1 MLQIKLLCHGT
12 LKEDYLRMACAEY
25 IKRLGAYCKFTLYE
39 AKDDASFAAWLSAPS
54 QQKDYKIALCVE
66 GKQDS
71 SEDFAER
78 IEKLAS
84 GGVSSIVFVIGAS
97 DGIPETMKAMCQYR
111 LSFSRMTFPHQLMRV
126 ILLEQIY
133 RAMNIRSGGKYHK

>member
-1 MLQIKLLCHGT
+1 MLLIKLLCHGT

-25 IKRLGAYCKFTLYE
+25 IKRLGAYCRFSLYE
-39 AKDDASFAAWLSAPS
+39 AKDDASFAAWLSAPA

-71 SEDFAER
+71 SEEFAER

-97 DGIPETMKAMCQYR
+97 DGIPEQMKAMCQYR

>member
-39 AKDDASFAAWLSAPS
+39 AKDDASFAAWLSAPT

-97 DGIPETMKAMCQYR
+97 DGIPEAMKAMCQYR

>member
-12 LKEDYLRMACAEY
+12 LKEDYLRAASAEY
-25 IKRLGAYCKFTLYE
+25 IKRLGAYCRFSLYE
-39 AKDDASFAAWLSAPS
+39 AKDDQSFAAYLGAPA

-71 SEDFAER
+71 SEEFAAR
-78 IEKLAS
+78 IEKLAN
-84 GGVSSIVFVIGAS
+84 GGASSILFVIGAS
-97 DGIPETMKAMCQYR
+97 DGIPEQLKALCQYR

-133 RAMNIRSGGKYHK
+133 RAMNINSGGKYHK

>member
-25 IKRLGAYCKFTLYE
+25 IKRLGAYCKFSLYE
-39 AKDDASFAAWLSAPS
+39 AKDDASFAAWLSSPA

-84 GGVSSIVFVIGAS
+84 SGVSSIVFVIGAS
-97 DGIPETMKAMCQYR
+97 DGIPESMKAMCQYR

>member
-25 IKRLGAYCKFTLYE
+25 VKRLGAYCKFSLYE
-39 AKDDASFAAWLSAPS
+39 AKDDASFAAWLSAPA

-71 SEDFAER
+71 SEEFAER

-84 GGVSSIVFVIGAS
+84 SGVSSIVFVIGAS
-97 DGIPETMKAMCQYR
+97 DGIPESMKAMCQYR

>member
-25 IKRLGAYCKFTLYE
+25 VKRLGAYCKFTLYE
-39 AKDDASFAAWLSAPS
+39 AKDDASFASWLSAPA

-71 SEDFAER
+71 SEDFADR

-97 DGIPETMKAMCQYR
+97 DGIPEQMKAMCQYR

-126 ILLEQIY
+126 ILNEQIY
-133 RAMNIRSGGKYHK
+133 RAFTILSGSKYHK

>member
-39 AKDDASFAAWLSAPS
+39 AKDDASFSAWLSAPA

-84 GGVSSIVFVIGAS
+84 GGVSSLIFVIGAS
-97 DGIPETMKAMCQYR
+97 DGIPEAMKAMCQYR

>member
-1 MLQIKLLCHGT
+1 
-12 LKEDYLRMACAEY
+12 MACAEY

>member
-12 LKEDYLRMACAEY
+12 LKEDYLRAACAEY
-25 IKRLGAYCKFTLYE
+25 IKRLGAYCRFSLYE
-39 AKDDASFAAWLSAPS
+39 AKDDASFASYLTAPA

-71 SEDFAER
+71 SEEFAAR
-78 IEKLAS
+78 IEKLAN
-84 GGVSSIVFVIGAS
+84 GGASSILLVIGAS
-97 DGIPETMKAMCQYR
+97 DGIPEQLKALCQYR

-133 RAMNIRSGGKYHK
+133 RAMNINNGGKYHK

>member
-39 AKDDASFAAWLSAPS
+39 AKDDASFAAWLSAPA

-97 DGIPETMKAMCQYR
+97 DGIPEAMKAMCQYR